1 MNSINHR
8 EFLNPDFG
16 LAAVEVDISD
26 WDGEAI
32 ALLKI
37 SDCRKAIELSFHID
51 VDVEAQVN
59 EGLHKIEKLKQAIEI
74 IEVFLLDHKHNH
86 AL

>member
-1 MNSINHR
+1 MNSTNYR
-8 EFLNPDFG
+8 AFLNPDSG

-51 VDVEAQVN
+51 TDVEAQVDD
-59 EGLHKIEKLKQAIEI
+59 GLHKIQKLKEAIEL
-74 IEVFLLDHKHNH
+74 IEVHLLNYKYNH